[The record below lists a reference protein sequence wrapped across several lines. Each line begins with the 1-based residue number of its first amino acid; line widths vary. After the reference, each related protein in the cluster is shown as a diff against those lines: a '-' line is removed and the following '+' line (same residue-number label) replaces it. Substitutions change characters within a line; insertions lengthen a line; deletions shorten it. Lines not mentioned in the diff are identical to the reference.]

1 MNLFKKIADN
11 SSNASLAHS
20 MRSKRY
26 QYFMGM
32 VNQLN
37 RPLNILDIGGT
48 QEYWNRMGLNDPGI
62 KITLLNLSQQAT
74 TSPNFISVV
83 GDATNLSEYKD
94 ASFDIVYSNSV
105 IEHLFTKE
113 GQAKMAAEAKRV
125 GKYHFIQTP
134 NYFFPIEPH
143 FVFPFFQFL
152 PRAARVWLI
161 NNFNLGHVK
170 KKQSLEEARA
180 QVDEI
185 RLLSMSEMKKLFP
198 GSMIWEEKMG
208 GLTKSL
214 VAHNFNVN

>member
-1 MNLFKKIADN
+1 
-11 SSNASLAHS
+11 
-20 MRSKRY
+20 
-26 QYFMGM
+26 MGM
-32 VNQLN
+32 VNGLN

-113 GQAKMAAEAKRV
+113 GQVKMATEARRV

-134 NYFFPIEPH
+134 NFFFPIEPH

-152 PRAARVWLI
+152 PRSSRVWLI

-170 KKQSLEEARA
+170 RKENLDEAKA

-185 RLLSMSEMKKLFP
+185 RLLTIGEMKKLFP
-198 GSMIWEEKMG
+198 GSSIWEEKMG

-214 VAHNFNVN
+214 VAHNFNSN